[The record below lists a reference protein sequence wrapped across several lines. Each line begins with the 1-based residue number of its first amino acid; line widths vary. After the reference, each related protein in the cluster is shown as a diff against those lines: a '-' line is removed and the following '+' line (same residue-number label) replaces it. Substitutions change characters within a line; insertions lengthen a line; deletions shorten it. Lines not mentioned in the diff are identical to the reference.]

1 MQGKIKFLGRKHF
14 ENNFIVYFILFIFF
28 IAGIVIGS
36 ILVNR
41 LELSENHKMIDYL
54 SPLMG
59 YINHGDQLSIDMLKV
74 SLLSNSKFALIIWLS
89 GFIFIG
95 TIIIPIMIGLKG
107 ISIGFTVGL
116 LVGKFGIKGF
126 TFALSALLPHYLII
140 LPGILAICSISL
152 SNSKTN
158 SSAKG
163 NGLRR
168 INGINLVDYSL
179 LFLFFFTIIIMGS
192 LVESFITPY
201 FIKLTRLN
209 L

>member
-14 ENNFIVYFILFIFF
+14 ENNFIIYFILFLFLL
-28 IAGIVIGS
+28 AGVIIGS

-41 LELSENHKMIDYL
+41 LDILEDHKIIGHL
-54 SPLMG
+54 SPVME
-59 YINHGDQLSIDMLKV
+59 YINHENQLSIDILKI

-95 TIIIPIMIGLKG
+95 TIIIPLMIGLKG

-116 LVGKFGIKGF
+116 LVKRFGIKGF
-126 TFALSALLPHYLII
+126 TFAVSGLLPHYLIL
-140 LPGILAICSISL
+140 LPGIIAICSIGL
-152 SNSKTN
+152 SNAKTN
-158 SSAKG
+158 SSLKG
-163 NGLRR
+163 NGIRR
-168 INGINLVDYSL
+168 INKMNLVEYSL